1 MTSID
6 RAAIIRRLD
15 KARDR
20 RNMGLLEF
28 LRVTGLSD
36 TTYYRF
42 RDAKPSRAEV
52 VAQQLSDCAARLE
65 RGEALPRLRAPK
77 KNNRQASKAL
87 DNPEKRV

>member
-1 MTSID
+1 MNID
-6 RAAIIRRLD
+6 RAAILRRLD
-15 KARDR
+15 KARDK

-52 VAQQLSDCAARLE
+52 VARQLSDCADRLE
-65 RGEALPRLRAPK
+65 RGEALPRLRTPR
-77 KNNRQASKAL
+77 KNNRKPSTAV
-87 DNPEKRV
+87 DNPGNRV